1 MKKLDL
7 TPSSS
12 QMKWFMDSVLK
23 FHKKV
28 AAQYMI
34 YFKTGLESKVL
45 KYCGSLD
52 PKERTKITTKSRI
65 LYMAKTVPKIV
76 KNIDF
81 FSGMDKLESELEIY
95 NNDDELNELDGGA
108 FEDYWNAVAEVE
120 DGGWKKY
127 EILPRFA
134 KGMATLFNS
143 NSECERWF
151 S

>member
-45 KYCGSLD
+45 KYCESLD

-81 FSGMDKLESELEIY
+81 FSGMDKLESELEISGLVFFSFAESRLY
-95 NNDDELNELDGGA
+95 DYEL
-108 FEDYWNAVAEVE
+108 
-120 DGGWKKY
+120 
-127 EILPRFA
+127 
-134 KGMATLFNS
+134 LFGLS
-143 NSECERWF
+143 IGSLR
-151 S
+151 